1 MRFVMHPVTL
11 AVIAAALAYVL
22 LSVIYPTTCV
32 DGWASPSIGIQGACS
47 SHGGVARSLLV
58 LRLLGAL
65 VAGLAVWLLVAR
77 FRRPAPAMATASPN
91 RAAAPQ
97 SAIPPCPVCGTP
109 LRLVTA
115 SGGGERYRWECPR
128 DRSHQVPAVSER

>member
-1 MRFVMHPVTL
+1 MRFVMHPATL

-22 LSVIYPTTCV
+22 LSLIFPTTCV

-47 SHGGVARSLLV
+47 SHGGVASSLLY

-65 VAGLAVWLLVAR
+65 VAGVAVWLLVAR
-77 FRRPAPAMATASPN
+77 FRRPAPVPPSPAI
-91 RAAAPQ
+91 AAA
-97 SAIPPCPVCGTP
+97 SRGDIPPCPVCGTP

-128 DRSHQVPAVSER
+128 DRSHQVPAVS